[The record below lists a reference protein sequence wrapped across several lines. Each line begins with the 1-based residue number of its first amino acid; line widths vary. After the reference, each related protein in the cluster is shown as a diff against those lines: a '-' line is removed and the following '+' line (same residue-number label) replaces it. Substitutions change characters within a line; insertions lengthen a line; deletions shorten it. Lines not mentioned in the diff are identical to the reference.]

1 MSIRAARYPSVI
13 LLATLA
19 VGTGSALAQGRDGQG
34 QGQGQGQES
43 VARQSQAAAEPRPQN
58 RHAGN
63 RGLSAA
69 VRRVER
75 RTGGQ
80 VLSAERVPY
89 EGRSL
94 NRIKVVDATGRVRI
108 YMDDPRAAR
117 RNERADRIDRVE
129 RNRPVPRGAERTRG
143 NDN

>member
-34 QGQGQGQES
+34 QEG
-43 VARQSQAAAEPRPQN
+43 VVRQSQAAAEPRPQN